1 MLDPAEVNTWAA
13 RNPTRE
19 PQSPRLRPRTSGF
32 LDASS
37 GTKKLKNKNT
47 KESFAEVQEE
57 VNIWLEQQEQ
67 FIKDV
72 KQKFGVDEHR
82 VKKMIVHSANF
93 ASTRAPSLTN
103 AIRHYKSQEVNRGKR
118 SFYFLA
124 VKPEIQRLIDDDPE
138 LSNPHM
144 LSKEHQKELL
154 DNLADFCALKE
165 QGPRSGNRA
174 AAIDAQRNIQSI
186 VAEIKN
192 LYLRTG
198 VCCIAMFARS
208 HTDDTT
214 TSFAGALDDTALKF
228 FPEILKLDYMD
239 VVGQFEMYACLEGRK
254 ADRADTLLSMRAECT
269 SSILDGLRK
278 ILVNK
283 NVKMNYVNYE
293 TTIVETHH
301 VHLVG
306 WPARIPFASPSKIS
320 TMDDIRLLRAT
331 LSDGKCRWE
340 FLTAE
345 EQKEHAQKLAE
356 ARAKGLEI
364 GRKRK
369 ERSDKGKK
377 KNLTQEGSRKT
388 RKTSKGAKS
397 KVPPQI
403 SPEHIESD
411 EDNEQ
416 SSEDSEESD

>member
-1 MLDPAEVNTWAA
+1 MPRIIRRLTTKVNTWAA
-13 RNPTRE
+13 CNPTRE
-19 PQSPRLRPRTSGF
+19 PQSLRLRPHTSGF
-32 LDASS
+32 LDVSS

-47 KESFAEVQEE
+47 KKSFADVQEE

-72 KQKFGVDEHR
+72 KQKFGIDEHPSPMQSGTINL
-82 VKKMIVHSANF
+82 KKSIV
-93 ASTRAPSLTN
+93 
-103 AIRHYKSQEVNRGKR
+103 
-118 SFYFLA
+118 
-124 VKPEIQRLIDDDPE
+124 EIQCLIDDDPE

-144 LSKEHQKELL
+144 LSKKHQKELL
-154 DNLADFCALKE
+154 DNLADFRALKK
-165 QGPRSGNRA
+165 QGPRSGNCA

-198 VCCIAMFARS
+198 VRCIAMFARS

-239 VVGQFEMYACLEGRK
+239 MVRQFEMYACLEGKK
-254 ADRADTLLSMRAECT
+254 AERADTLLSMRAECT

-293 TTIVETHH
+293 TTIVETHPPH
-301 VHLVG
+301 
-306 WPARIPFASPSKIS
+306 SPN
-320 TMDDIRLLRAT
+320 RLAM
-331 LSDGKCRWE
+331 
-340 FLTAE
+340 
-345 EQKEHAQKLAE
+345 
-356 ARAKGLEI
+356 RAKGLEI
-364 GRKRK
+364 RRKRK
-369 ERSDKGKK
+369 KRSDKGEK
-377 KNLTQEGSRKT
+377 KNLTQEGSRKM

-397 KVPPQI
+397 KLLPQI

-411 EDNEQ
+411 KDNEQ
-416 SSEDSEESD
+416 SSEDSEKSD